1 VTTPASHADPD
12 RALGSGGNPGLL
24 NDYQRNLLAVVLRLH
39 EHRLRQAEEWLRQ
52 TPGPRILYRRVLQLS
67 AEQKQL
73 ALEQIAEALALVA
86 QVARDFALE
95 PVEEDLGAG
104 MAADMTVSWA
114 NLLDA
119 SSCKLGAYGA
129 VDPRL
134 GPLLDPY
141 MGRLAEL
148 ALELASLLRAPEGE
162 P

>member
-1 VTTPASHADPD
+1 MAGP
-12 RALGSGGNPGLL
+12 L
-24 NDYQRNLLAVVLRLH
+24 NDYQRNSLAAVLRLH
-39 EHRLRQAEEWLRQ
+39 EHRLRQAEEWLLQ
-52 TPGPRILYRRVLQLS
+52 TPASGSLYRRVLRLS
-67 AEQKQL
+67 AEQRQL
-73 ALEQIAEALALVA
+73 ALGRIAEALALVA

-119 SSCKLGAYGA
+119 SSGKLGRYGA

-141 MGRLAEL
+141 VGRLAEL
-148 ALELASLLRAPEGE
+148 ALELAGAIRAPGREL
-162 P
+162 